1 MDKELNLENIENNE
15 NEALE
20 TVAETE
26 AAESETAA
34 ETVEAKPLS
43 FFDVPAPQAP
53 RKPYQPKFTDAS
65 ERYRMRGDARIRERL
80 GIKTPSFDNE
90 QNPDEIKFDATA
102 EFEED
107 IVNAPAKAPE
117 NVAVDESDE
126 TLNVFKF
133 TEEDREAID
142 LAAEREREEIRKLL
156 HPDYQPTTTPDEP
169 VAEEESTDEPE
180 ISDIEPELEAEV
192 EAEPVDEPEV
202 DEADSDEAP
211 DLPDPDDV
219 EYGDFGVYEFGE
231 EEEDL
236 YDDFEDEPSG
246 IEEANAPRE
255 KKKQEFNNP
264 AERDSIKDRF
274 LDSLIAVRI
283 RSVASFVF
291 AAALLLLEL
300 LSATKVIPFNMFDTS
315 TSYAS
320 LGVIDFLL
328 ASCIFIMSIPET
340 VRAIKRLANKQ
351 LVPDI
356 LALPSYVILG
366 LYTLAV
372 LLTGAPSYP
381 LFGLLFATVA
391 IPTISATL
399 YRTKADFIAFKMIS
413 QGEEKQIVDKRKTR
427 ELPQENI
434 ALDGIVDEF
443 KSRIGRSFRTSF
455 VSDFFKNSE
464 GVVITPKHIAFIFGI
479 PFGAGLVFAAAAYFL
494 SWSVVTSVATLA
506 LTVMLG
512 CPAFAIISN
521 KVSFF
526 HTQRAALLTDS
537 TAIGEDAY
545 HNFSDVDVFA
555 FDDSDLFGPD
565 DVNLKRFMLYG
576 ERDSMEKVMRQMSA
590 LFAAVGGPL
599 DYMFSNAIDNRVRHK
614 TANNLIIEDD
624 GICGDVAGHKISA
637 GSEDYMRRNGIALPT
652 AAATAEK
659 AGTSFDT
666 IRVMYAAEDGEV
678 YAKFYIRYSF
688 SEEFTATLPSLR
700 EAGIVP
706 LVYTRDPNV
715 SAELLNTLTTGLGGI
730 SVVKLY
736 KPLKEETVYNR
747 VSATMVTYGDKLD
760 AAGMIV
766 LAKRFKNFSNYLRFA
781 EFSAMA
787 VGVVLSLILALI
799 GFGRVTALAAA
810 LWQVLWCFAI
820 RYISK
825 RTFVKKE
832 ENTNE

>member
-15 NEALE
+15 VEAPVLE
-20 TVAETE
+20 EAAVEEAVAE
-26 AAESETAA
+26 ESV

-43 FFDVPAPQAP
+43 FLDVPAPQAP
-53 RKPYQPKFTDAS
+53 RKPYQPRFTDAS
-65 ERYRMRGDARIRERL
+65 ERYRMRGDARIRERF
-80 GIKTPSFDNE
+80 GIKTSRVDSEN
-90 QNPDEIKFDATA
+90 NPDEIKFDAIA

-107 IVNAPAKAPE
+107 VVGAPAKAPE

-156 HPDYQPTTTPDEP
+156 HPDYTPTTTPDAEP
-169 VAEEESTDEPE
+169 APAEEEET
-180 ISDIEPELEAEV
+180 
-192 EAEPVDEPEV
+192 VDEPQQTEEETPVEETHDEPALEEV
-202 DEADSDEAP
+202 SESQETV

-219 EYGDFGVYEFGE
+219 EYGDFGVYEFENE
-231 EEEDL
+231 EIYEEP
-236 YDDFEDEPSG
+236 EDEPSG
-246 IEEANAPRE
+246 LEDANSPRNT
-255 KKKQEFNNP
+255 KKNQEFNNP
-264 AERDSIKDRF
+264 AERDSFKDRF
-274 LDSLIAVRI
+274 LDSLIAIRI
-283 RSVASFVF
+283 RAVACFVF
-291 AAALLLLEL
+291 ALALVVLEI
-300 LSATKVIPFNMFDTS
+300 LSASKVITFKMFENS

-320 LGVIDFLL
+320 LGIIDFLL
-328 ASCIFIMSIPET
+328 ASCIFIMSLPET
-340 VRAIKRLANKQ
+340 VKAIKRLVGKQ
-351 LVPDI
+351 LVPEI
-356 LALPSYVILG
+356 LTLPSYIILG

-372 LLTGAPSYP
+372 LLTGAASYP

-391 IPTISATL
+391 IPMIFASL

-413 QGEEKQIVDKRKTR
+413 QGEEKQIVDKRRTR
-427 ELPQENI
+427 ELAQENI
-434 ALDGIVDEF
+434 ALDGVVDEF
-443 KSRIGRSFRTSF
+443 KSRIARSFHTSF

-464 GVVITPKHIAFIFGI
+464 GVVITPKHVAFIFGI

-521 KVSFF
+521 KISFF

-614 TANNLIIEDD
+614 TATGLIIEDD

-637 GSEDYMRRNGIALPT
+637 GSEEYMRRNGIALPT
-652 AAATAEK
+652 AATTADK

-666 IRVMYAAEDGEV
+666 IKVMYAAEDGEV

-688 SEEFTATLPSLR
+688 SEEFTAALPSLR

-715 SAELLNTLTTGLGGI
+715 STELLNTLTTGLGGI

-760 AAGMIV
+760 AAGMVV
-766 LAKRFKNFSNYLRFA
+766 LAKKYKSFSNYVRFA

-787 VGVVLSLILALI
+787 VGVVLALILALI
-799 GFGRVTALAAA
+799 GFGRVTVLAAA
-810 LWQVLWCFAI
+810 VWQILWCFAMHF
-820 RYISK
+820 ISK
-825 RTFVKKE
+825 ANFLKKAE
-832 ENTNE
+832 SENQ